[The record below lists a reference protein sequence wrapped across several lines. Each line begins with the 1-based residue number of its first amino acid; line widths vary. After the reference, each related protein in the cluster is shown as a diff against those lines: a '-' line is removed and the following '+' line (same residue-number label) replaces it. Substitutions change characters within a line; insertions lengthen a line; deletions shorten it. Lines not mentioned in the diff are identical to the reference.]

1 MALDLQRELLDT
13 GCLTVET
20 GVSLQQQVNTALV
33 DSVESWRELDLRILT
48 QQYSLLW
55 RTVRQTDDPRPG
67 SLRGRAE
74 DLTAGSPLQTD
85 REETVDSLVTALEAA
100 GDTTEENT
108 LNSFDTLEEQLL
120 ALSVSLEQGD
130 RADTNV
136 ESLGP
141 VTDREN

>member
-1 MALDLQRELLDT
+1 
-13 GCLTVET
+13 
-20 GVSLQQQVNTALV
+20 
-33 DSVESWRELDLRILT
+33 
-48 QQYSLLW
+48 
-55 RTVRQTDDPRPG
+55 
-67 SLRGRAE
+67 
-74 DLTAGSPLQTD
+74 LTAGSPLQTD
-85 REETVDSLVTALEAA
+85 REETVDSLVTTLEAA
-100 GDTTEENT
+100 GDTTEEKT

>member
-1 MALDLQRELLDT
+1 M
-13 GCLTVET
+13 
-20 GVSLQQQVNTALV
+20 
-33 DSVESWRELDLRILT
+33 
-48 QQYSLLW
+48 
-55 RTVRQTDDPRPG
+55 
-67 SLRGRAE
+67 
-74 DLTAGSPLQTD
+74 TAGSPLQTD